1 MKEVNMKKRLLIV
14 DDDKALRTLLNR
26 VLTNAGHDCSLAEDT
41 LSAREL
47 LKASAF
53 DLILCDIVMPGESG
67 LGLIRFCARE
77 YPDTGVIM
85 VTGVEDP
92 QSAEEALNIGAY
104 GYVIKPFT
112 NNQLLIIV
120 NNALRRCA
128 LERERKRNSEELES
142 IVHERTAEL
151 QEAIR
156 RLEAAK
162 NKIQESETKFRTAI
176 EQANDGVAI
185 ARKGKYVYVNENL
198 LKMFGYERAEE
209 IIGCSL
215 NNLVHPDETVRLTN
229 MHSRRMKGKNVPNR
243 YRFKGIRKSGDPIM
257 VEVSVA
263 HVDFQGEDASLAF
276 LRDVTES
283 TRVQKALKES
293 EKRLK
298 AILENA
304 PVGIKIVNAQNRR
317 IVDMNRAGEKMIGL
331 SRKEI
336 IGRPCSEFVCPESK
350 GFCPVMDAGKKVR
363 NLETTI
369 RKPDGQRIDVSKT
382 SVPLV
387 LEGEKYLIDIFV
399 DISRHKRAVAEIRK
413 THREKEQLIKSI
425 PSILI
430 GVTPEGL
437 VSHFN
442 PVSERVF
449 GINASEILYRPFSGC
464 PIRWDWA
471 KVERAISDCLN
482 RGTSVSVEKLRFTG
496 KDGKEGFLGLT
507 FTPVAS
513 DGANESG
520 FLLIGADIT
529 NRIMLELQ
537 LAQARKLEAIGQ
549 LAAGIAHEINTP
561 TQYVG
566 DNIRFFQDAFNDMK
580 PVIEHYKALSHELPE
595 EGISTAAVAEMKEKI
610 AAGDLDYL
618 LEEIPQAL
626 EQTLEGVGRVSTI
639 VRSMKEFSHPG
650 AKEKTGVDINRAI
663 ENTTTVSRNEWKYVA
678 RLEMDL
684 DPLLPQVSCFPAEM
698 NQVILNMITNAA
710 HAIEDVVG
718 SQEKGKIG
726 IRTRTHGDFVEI
738 RISDTGP
745 GIPEEIQT
753 RIFDPFFTTKEV
765 GKGTGQGLAI
775 SHSIIVDKH
784 GGSISFETEKGKGT
798 SFYIHLPIEN
808 AGDCLKARP
817 RGRKG

>member
-1 MKEVNMKKRLLIV
+1 MKRRLLIV
-14 DDDKALRTLLNR
+14 DDENAVRTLLSR
-26 VLTNAGHDCSLAEDT
+26 ILTNAGHDCSVAENA

-47 LKASAF
+47 LKTRVF
-53 DLILCDIVMPGESG
+53 DLILCDILMPGESG
-67 LGLIRFCARE
+67 LDLIRFCAKE
-77 YPDTGVIM
+77 YPDMGNIL

-128 LERERKRNSEELES
+128 LEREHKRHAEELES
-142 IVHERTAEL
+142 IVHERTVEL

-162 NKIQESETKFRTAI
+162 DKIQESEEKFRMAI
-176 EQANDGVAI
+176 EQANDGIAI
-185 ARKGKYVYVNENL
+185 AQKGKHAYVNKNL

-209 IIGCSL
+209 IIGRSL
-215 NNLVHPDETVRLTN
+215 NILVHPDETVRLTN
-229 MHSRRMKGKNVPNR
+229 MHNRRMKGRKVPNR
-243 YRFKGIRKSGDPIM
+243 YKYKGIRKSGDPIM

-283 TRVQKALKES
+283 TRVQTALKES

-304 PVGIKIVNAQNRR
+304 PVGIKIVDAEDRK
-317 IVDMNRAGEKMIGL
+317 IVDINRAGEKMIGL

-336 IGRPCSEFVCPESK
+336 IGRPCSEFACPESK
-350 GFCPVMDAGKKVR
+350 DFCPVMDAGKKIK

-369 RKPDGQRIDVSKT
+369 SKPDGQRIDVSKT

-387 LEGEKYLIDIFV
+387 LEGRKYLIDIFV
-399 DISRHKRAVAEIRK
+399 NISRHKRAVAEMRK

-430 GVTPEGL
+430 GVTSEGL

-449 GINASEILYRPFSGC
+449 GINASEILYRPFSHCG
-464 PIRWDWA
+464 IRWDWV
-471 KVERAISDCLN
+471 KVEQAISDCLN
-482 RGTSVSVEKLRFTG
+482 RRTSVSGEKLRFTG
-496 KDGKEGFLGLT
+496 KDGTEGFLGLT

-513 DGANESG
+513 DGENGAG

-537 LAQARKLEAIGQ
+537 LDQARKLEAIGQ

-580 PVIEHYKALSHELPE
+580 PIIEHYKALSHKLPE
-595 EGISTAAVAEMKEKI
+595 EGISTAAIAEMKENI
-610 AAGDLDYL
+610 ATGDLDYL

-663 ENTTTVSRNEWKYVA
+663 ENTTIVSRNEWKYVA
-678 RLEMDL
+678 RLETDL
-684 DPLLPQVSCFPAEM
+684 DPSLPHVSCFPAEV

-710 HAIEDVVG
+710 HAIGDVVESREG
-718 SQEKGKIG
+718 EKGKIG
-726 IRTRTHGDFVEI
+726 ISTRTHGDFVEI

-765 GKGTGQGLAI
+765 GKGTGQGLTI

-784 GGSISFETEKGKGT
+784 GGTLSFETKKGEGT
-798 SFYIHLPIEN
+798 SFYIHLPIE
-808 AGDCLKARP
+808 
-817 RGRKG
+817 